1 MSVMRFDPFGDPFRS
16 LDRLASQLLS
26 GARTPMA
33 MPMDVW
39 QSGDGYHVALDL
51 PGVDPGSV
59 EITSERNV
67 LTIRAERRP
76 GYGENDKVLV
86 AERPHGQYT
95 RQLQVS
101 DALDTGNVAA
111 DYQNGVLNLTIP
123 VSQAA
128 QPRRI
133 DVRQGG
139 QQQTVS
145 VSGEPVGAG
154 QASGGSASSST
165 GG

>member
-1 MSVMRFDPFGDPFRS
+1 VSVMRFDPFGDPFRG
-16 LDRLASQLLS
+16 LDRLTSQLLS

-39 QSGDGYHVALDL
+39 QSEDGYHVALDL

-86 AERPHGQYT
+86 AERPQGQYT
-95 RQLQVS
+95 RQLQVG
-101 DALDTGNVAA
+101 DALDSGNVAA
-111 DYQNGVLNLTIP
+111 TYHNGVLHLTIP
-123 VSQAA
+123 ISAAA

-133 DVRQGG
+133 EVRPGG
-139 QQQTVS
+139 DEQPVS
-145 VSGEPVGAG
+145 VGAEPAGTGRSAGGTTAGARG
-154 QASGGSASSST
+154 
-165 GG
+165 

>member
-1 MSVMRFDPFGDPFRS
+1 MRFDPFGDPFRG
-16 LDRLASQLLS
+16 LERLTGQLLS

-39 QSGDGYHVALDL
+39 QSEDGYRVALDL
-51 PGVDPGSV
+51 PGVDPESV

-86 AERPHGQYT
+86 AERPYGQYT
-95 RQLQVS
+95 RQLHVG
-101 DALDTGNVAA
+101 DALDTGDVAA
-111 DYQNGVLNLTIP
+111 SYHNGVLHLTIP
-123 VSQAA
+123 ISAAA

-133 DVRQGG
+133 EVQQGG
-139 QQQTVS
+139 DQQPVS
-145 VSGEPVGAG
+145 VGGEPAEAGRSAGGAKAG
-154 QASGGSASSST
+154 ERG
-165 GG
+165 